1 MNTRTPHNGNELGM
15 TIVELMVAVAVGLVL
30 MTIAFSIFLS
40 NKQTAEITEDLGR
53 LQESGRFAVE
63 QLSRDLRMAGHWGC
77 HDGGPDAVVN
87 TLNGAAGGS
96 VFNNSNGIE
105 GFEPGA
111 PVAWRPSGG
120 TDVTAS
126 VPLSGIVAGTDAVS
140 IRYMSGAGFN
150 PTTAMAAIDSDL
162 QVVASSGFRQGD
174 VLMVSDCQGAHIFQV
189 TNADAYDTGTLSH
202 TADASMTPGNSTAD
216 FTAGGDPRTYGT
228 NAMVARMVSTRY
240 YVANGTNGPVLLR
253 TRLAGSGTS
262 STEAVDEI
270 AEGVETMQI
279 LYGEDTDGD
288 VSRSPDAYRDADNV
302 VNWVNVVS
310 IRVGLLLRTVDEYGT
325 QTDSRRYNVN
335 GTVVCPTGDTDA
347 SCTAVRHPVD
357 RRRRRVFETTI
368 VIRNLQ

>member
-1 MNTRTPHNGNELGM
+1 MNTRILHNGNERGM

-53 LQESGRFAVE
+53 LQESGRFAIE

-77 HDGGPDAVVN
+77 HDGGPDVVVN

-96 VFNNSNGIE
+96 VFNNVNSIE
-105 GFEPGA
+105 GFEQGTT
-111 PVAWRPSGG
+111 AWQPSLG

-126 VPLSGIVAGTDAVS
+126 VPLSGVVAGTDAVS

-150 PTTAMAAIDSDL
+150 PTTAMAAINSNL
-162 QVVASSGFRQGD
+162 QVVASAGFRQGD
-174 VLMVSDCQGAHIFQV
+174 VLMVSDCQGAHVFQV
-189 TNADAYDTGTLSH
+189 TNANAYDTGTLSH
-202 TADASMTPGNSTAD
+202 TADPSMTPGNSTAD
-216 FTAGGDPRTYGT
+216 FTAGGDPRTYDT
-228 NAMVARMVSTRY
+228 NAVVARMVSTRY
-240 YVANGTNGPVLLR
+240 YVANGTNGPTLLR

-262 STEAVDEI
+262 STEVIDEI

-288 VSRSPDAYRDADNV
+288 VSRSPDAYRDATNV
-302 VNWVNVVS
+302 VNWGNVVS

-325 QTDSRRYNVN
+325 ETDARRYDVN

-347 SCTAVRHPVD
+347 SCTQFHPLD
-357 RRRRRVFETTI
+357 RRRRRVFETTL